1 MPPNPTFK
9 GSSAKPALES
19 KKFIAFLLTIL
30 SLDLLIGTGMALW
43 LPLDEWSTIILL
55 GLVVVLGVVAVGYII
70 GQAGLDA
77 LTHLFDIIT
86 PDKIF
91 GKKNPPPAD
100 PPPPEG

>member
-1 MPPNPTFK
+1 MAIR
-9 GSSAKPALES
+9 GSSEKFPLSS

-30 SLDLLIGTGMALW
+30 SLDVLLGVGMYLW
-43 LPLDEWSTIILL
+43 LPLDQWSTTILL

-77 LTHLFDIIT
+77 LTHLFDVIT
-86 PDKIF
+86 PDSIF
-91 GKKNPPPAD
+91 GKKKD